1 MDVTFVG
8 CGDAFG
14 SGGRL
19 NTCFHV
25 RAARTSFLIDCGA
38 SSLIGMNRCGIDR
51 NAIDTILVT
60 HFHADHFGGVPFFML
75 DAQFNTKRTR
85 PLTIA
90 GPPGLREFYPR
101 AMETAFTGSSKTPPR
116 FELNLVDLESAQ
128 RRSLGD
134 ITVRPARVRHAPAE
148 GPFFAYRID
157 VDGKTIAFS
166 GDTEWVENLVEIGR
180 EADLLISECYS
191 FEKKVPFHLD
201 YATLK
206 TNLPRIKPK
215 RLILTHLNADTL
227 ARAAATGCQIAED
240 GMTIEV

>member
-1 MDVTFVG
+1 MHVTFVG

-25 RAARTSFLIDCGA
+25 RATRTSFLIDCGA
-38 SSLIGMNRCGIDR
+38 SSLIGLNRFGIDR

-90 GPPGLREFYPR
+90 GPPGLRDWYPR
-101 AMETAFTGSSKTPPR
+101 VMDTSFFGASKTRHR
-116 FELNLVDLESAQ
+116 FELNLVELESAE
-128 RRSLGD
+128 RRALGD
-134 ITVRPARVRHAPAE
+134 ITVRPARVRHAPTE
-148 GPFFAYRID
+148 GPFFAYRIE

-166 GDTEWVENLVEIGR
+166 GDTEWVENLVEVGHN
-180 EADLLISECYS
+180 ADLLISECYS

-215 RLILTHLNADTL
+215 RLILTHMNADTL
-227 ARAAATGCQIAED
+227 EQAADTGCEVAED
-240 GMTIEV
+240 GLTVEI

>member
-1 MDVTFVG
+1 MQITFVG
-8 CGDAFG
+8 SGDAFG

-38 SSLIGMNRCGIDR
+38 SSLIGMNRVGIDR

-90 GPPGLREFYPR
+90 GPPGLRDWYPR
-101 AMETAFTGSSKTPPR
+101 VMDTSFFGASKTRQR
-116 FELNLVDLESAQ
+116 FELNLVELESAE

-134 ITVRPARVRHAPAE
+134 ITVRPARVRHAPTE
-148 GPFFAYRID
+148 GPFCAYLLE

-180 EADLLISECYS
+180 NADLLISECYS
-191 FEKKVPFHLD
+191 VEKKVPFHLD
-201 YATLK
+201 
-206 TNLPRIKPK
+206 
-215 RLILTHLNADTL
+215 
-227 ARAAATGCQIAED
+227 
-240 GMTIEV
+240 

>member
-1 MDVTFVG
+1 MHVTFVG

-25 RAARTSFLIDCGA
+25 RAARTTFLIDCGA
-38 SSLIGMNRCGIDR
+38 SSLIGLNRLGIER
-51 NAIDTILVT
+51 NAIDTILVS

-75 DAQFNTKRTR
+75 DAQFKTRRAR

-90 GPPGLREFYPR
+90 GPPGLREWYPR
-101 AMETAFTGSSKTPPR
+101 AMETAFAGSYREQK
-116 FELNLVDLESAQ
+116 FELNLVELEPAQ

-134 ITVRPARVRHAPAE
+134 ITVWPARVRHAPTE

-180 EADLLISECYS
+180 DADLLISECYS
-191 FEKKVPFHLD
+191 FDKKVPFHLD
-201 YATLK
+201 YATL
-206 TNLPRIKPK
+206 THNLPRIKPK
-215 RLILTHLNADTL
+215 RLILTHLNADAL
-227 ARAAATGCQIAED
+227 GRANQADYEIAED
-240 GMTIEV
+240 GLTVEI

>member
-1 MDVTFVG
+1 MEITFVG

-25 RAARTSFLIDCGA
+25 RTARTSFLIDCGA
-38 SSLIGMNRCGIDR
+38 SSLIGMKRWGIDR
-51 NAIDTILVT
+51 NALDTILVT
-60 HFHADHFGGVPFFML
+60 HFHADHFGGIPFFML

-101 AMETAFTGSSKTPPR
+101 AMETAFTGSSKTQPR
-116 FELNLVDLESAQ
+116 FELNLVELESAQ

-134 ITVRPARVRHAPAE
+134 IIVLPTRVRHAPAE
-148 GPFFAYRID
+148 GPFFAYRIEI
-157 VDGKTIAFS
+157 DGKTIAFT

-206 TNLPRIKPK
+206 ANLPRINPK

-227 ARAAATGCQIAED
+227 ARAAEIGWPVAED
-240 GMTIEV
+240 GMRLEV